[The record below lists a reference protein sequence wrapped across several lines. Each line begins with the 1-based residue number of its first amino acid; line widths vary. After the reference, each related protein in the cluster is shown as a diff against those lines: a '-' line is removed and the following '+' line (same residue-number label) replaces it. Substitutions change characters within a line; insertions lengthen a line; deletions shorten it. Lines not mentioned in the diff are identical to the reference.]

1 MGANMAGRLGAATG
15 DDEEIAWDEDSDEES
30 STPNPQKTKLTSAS
44 QTTIQPVSSDKD
56 KAADENAELLKP
68 AEGRR
73 SNDEKSQADSD
84 ASYDI
89 VSGAPS
95 RASGSP
101 KEKKSEPVKEESDED
116 DWE

>member
-1 MGANMAGRLGAATG
+1 MTRIGAATG
-15 DDEEIAWDEDSDEES
+15 DDEEIAWDEDSDDET
-30 STPNPQKTKLTSAS
+30 STPNPHKTKLTSAS
-44 QTTIQPVSSDKD
+44 QTTLQAVPSDKE
-56 KAADENAELLKP
+56 AAGDNPDLLKP

-101 KEKKSEPVKEESDED
+101 KEKKSEPVKEESDEE